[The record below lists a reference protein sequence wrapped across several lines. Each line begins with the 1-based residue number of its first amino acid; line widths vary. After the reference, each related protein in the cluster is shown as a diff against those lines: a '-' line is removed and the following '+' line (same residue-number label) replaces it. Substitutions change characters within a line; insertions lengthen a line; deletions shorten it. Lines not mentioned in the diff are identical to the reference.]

1 MSNYF
6 GQAPDP
12 EKDPYIRRQVKQL
25 NDISFEESDEGE
37 ETFENI
43 KNVKRLPQT
52 ILTEESLKVY
62 LSKETEKLNL
72 EHSYWLKDS
81 FLDKIGRMAP
91 NLRELSLRRLKITN

>member
-43 KNVKRLPQT
+43 KNVKRLP
-52 ILTEESLKVY
+52 
-62 LSKETEKLNL
+62 
-72 EHSYWLKDS
+72 
-81 FLDKIGRMAP
+81 
-91 NLRELSLRRLKITN
+91 